1 MQIIFYIMM
10 VAILLIIGTMLQR
23 LFNGPTI
30 FDRMN
35 ALGVIG
41 ADTILLLVLFGYIDK
56 RPDMYVDI
64 AISYAILGFIG
75 SLIVAKFIGG
85 KKDMIEQFG
94 FTSPREVI
102 AALFLLSGLVFF
114 VGSAIGMLRLPDF
127 YSRIHASG
135 NSETLGCT
143 LSFIGLMIYEG
154 PTLTAAKMAFV
165 FLLVF
170 MANPIGSHILS
181 KAAYKSGHPVWTLQS
196 KGAKKL
202 VGLEKADHSA
212 DEPVGHIRKKP
223 AKTNRNQVHKYLKK
237 KGDK

>member
-85 KKDMIEQFG
+85 KGYD
-94 FTSPREVI
+94 
-102 AALFLLSGLVFF
+102 
-114 VGSAIGMLRLPDF
+114 
-127 YSRIHASG
+127 
-135 NSETLGCT
+135 
-143 LSFIGLMIYEG
+143 
-154 PTLTAAKMAFV
+154 
-165 FLLVF
+165 
-170 MANPIGSHILS
+170 
-181 KAAYKSGHPVWTLQS
+181 
-196 KGAKKL
+196 
-202 VGLEKADHSA
+202 
-212 DEPVGHIRKKP
+212 
-223 AKTNRNQVHKYLKK
+223 
-237 KGDK
+237 